1 MDLGATKTFIMFGA
15 LYLWWDAYLVHIWSL
30 VILMHCI
37 YGAYLVGCMSD
48 AMHLW
53 CGDDLVAHCIFGM
66 VILWCIFSALYLWW
80 DTSLVWWVFGMVNPR
95 YAASLVS
102 CTFGVMH
109 LCCDASLAVCIF
121 GELHIWC
128 DASMVCCILVAI
140 FFWRTASS
148 VHCIS
153 GVMYMHF
160 WYAMQRHL
168 WWCLVGAIAIVH
180 CAMHLWSIVS
190 WSWVQYIFGVASLVL
205 VSYIA
210 QACYHSGASTLLYLL
225 NKLLLFLY

>member
-1 MDLGATKTFIMFGA
+1 MFNVGSSKKVSFGCPHMMLIKTLKNAQKMDLGATKTFIMFGA
-15 LYLWWDAYLVHIWSL
+15 LYLWWDAYLVHIWSI
-30 VILMHCI
+30 VILVRCI

-109 LCCDASLAVCIF
+109 LCCDASLAGCIF
-121 GELHIWC
+121 GVI
-128 DASMVCCILVAI
+128 
-140 FFWRTASS
+140 
-148 VHCIS
+148 
-153 GVMYMHF
+153 
-160 WYAMQRHL
+160 HL
-168 WWCLVGAIAIVH
+168 
-180 CAMHLWSIVS
+180 
-190 WSWVQYIFGVASLVL
+190 
-205 VSYIA
+205 
-210 QACYHSGASTLLYLL
+210 
-225 NKLLLFLY
+225 